1 MIKWRNYEL
10 SFITKNMNDLNTKN
24 MNDLNT
30 KNININFSFFSI
42 KDFSYKKKY
51 ALYNIRKRYES
62 TAIFI
67 SFERR

>member
-10 SFITKNMNDLNTKN
+10 FFITKNINTTN
-24 MNDLNT
+24 
-30 KNININFSFFSI
+30 KNINIISFFSI

-51 ALYNIRKRYES
+51 ALYNIKKRYES

>member
-10 SFITKNMNDLNTKN
+10 SFITKNMNDLITKN

-30 KNININFSFFSI
+30 VINIISFFSI
-42 KDFSYKKKY
+42 KDFSYKKKLLFM
-51 ALYNIRKRYES
+51 LYNIRKRYG
-62 TAIFI
+62 TIAIFI

>member
-10 SFITKNMNDLNTKN
+10 SFITKNMNDLITKN

-30 KNININFSFFSI
+30 KNINIISFFSI

-51 ALYNIRKRYES
+51 ALYNIRKRYG
-62 TAIFI
+62 TIAIFI